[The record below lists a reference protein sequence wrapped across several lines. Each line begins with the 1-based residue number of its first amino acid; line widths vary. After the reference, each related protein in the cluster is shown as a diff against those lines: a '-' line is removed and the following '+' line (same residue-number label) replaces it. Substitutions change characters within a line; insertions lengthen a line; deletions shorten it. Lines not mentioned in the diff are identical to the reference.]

1 VGDAERAASGEYVT
15 PRGDLIIAAP
25 IVLGRLYVLAA
36 VSDVLATFP
45 DIKVR
50 MVLSDRNAN
59 L

>member
-1 VGDAERAASGEYVT
+1 MGDAERAASGEYVT

-25 IVLGRLYVLAA
+25 IVLGRVLAA